1 MTRLDPTPLSYKPRV
16 YDPWLTTENA
26 ARTWLYYRELP
37 RVMRFYEEVMAFM
50 FRDPE
55 GYVVEIQQSLPGALS
70 I

>member
-1 MTRLDPTPLSYKPRV
+1 MADYGERSTI
-16 YDPWLTTENA
+16 
-26 ARTWLYYRELP
+26 TWLYYRELP